1 MAKAFDDIL
10 RGAAIFAL
18 AFVTGV
24 GATAGLLFRSIGI
37 NVALGGV
44 VRALTPTPKTPKLP
58 VRGTVT
64 GGTNPMPLVFG
75 TRRVGGQL
83 AYVGTDVSDT
93 NDLWY
98 VLAHSLAHAGGV
110 EAITDIYIDG
120 NTIADADIDG
130 SGEVTGGDYEGWAVI
145 DRKLGTDSDTVNAD
159 FDTAF
164 ADVDSNFVGKGIA
177 KTYFKFMRD
186 GGTDAEFNK
195 VFANGIPTCSVLL
208 SGIKCYD
215 SRLDDTNGGTGD
227 HRYTDVD
234 TWEYSENPA
243 VIAATYAIM
252 EWDDGGCGLLAAS
265 EINWTTVAAAANIC
279 DETRTIPDGVGGDTT
294 QVRYECH
301 IALSTGL
308 PREENLT
315 KIIGSM
321 AGAWT
326 YSGGKLG
333 IYAGAYDSPTHTIT
347 ESWIR
352 GSVSYTARLPI
363 DEIYNAVKGS
373 FDNAGADYR
382 TEMAKPYTNATFE
395 SDDGGRGTKWQ
406 TIDLSGTT
414 NQYQAQYLENIMGR
428 RSRKTAIRMS
438 LNARGLDIK
447 PWDTVTV
454 TLSEIGINAVFR
466 VVDWQWTPDGPD
478 IVAIGE
484 SADFYSSTFA
494 TDYVERNPV
503 ETPALVEEVPAT
515 PTNLGAT
522 AGVQAVVLTWD
533 TPPVDVAVVI
543 YASDS
548 SGGTYVEIGTI
559 QGSSFTERVSGGTTR
574 YYKIKFRRRDTLS
587 DDFSNI
593 ASAMAG
599 VPVSGAVIPDWMS
612 SNTASSS
619 ADDGGG
625 GFLLQFTLPAG
636 AAAGDL
642 LIMQIGAQA
651 GSGLDGITIDTPS
664 GWTLH
669 DKEDSAS
676 GRESQAIFYQ
686 RYSGSP
692 PPSLIDVTGAFTSG
706 GTPTVSIG
714 NTAIGQIHR
723 FANVVASGSPFDGAA
738 QVASAAS
745 TTVTPVN
752 ITTAVANTLAC
763 QFVFVAEDETLASFT
778 TESGVDY
785 AEVATAGTADGGDCA
800 IQLQVGDKAT
810 AGAITGG
817 SYTIGTS
824 QITIKHGFGLK
835 PVA

>member
-18 AFVTGV
+18 AMIPGV
-24 GATAGLLFRSIGI
+24 GAVAATFFRTVGI
-37 NVALGGV
+37 NIALGGV

-58 VRGTVT
+58 VRGTVS

-83 AYVGTDVSDT
+83 AYVGTESADT
-93 NDLWY
+93 QKLWY
-98 VLAHSLAHAGGV
+98 VQAHTLTHAGGV
-110 EAITDIYIDG
+110 EDITDVYIDG
-120 NTIADADIDG
+120 NTLTDSVIDG
-130 SGEVTGGDYEGWAVI
+130 SGNVTSGTYEGWVVI

-159 FDTAF
+159 FNTGF
-164 ADVDSNFVGKGIA
+164 ADVDSTFTGKGIA

-186 GGTDAEFNK
+186 GGDDAQFQK
-195 VFANGIPTCSVLL
+195 VFPNGIPTCSVLL
-208 SGIKCYD
+208 KGIKCYD
-215 SRLDDTNGGTGD
+215 SRLDTTNGGSGS

-234 TWEYSENPA
+234 TWEHSENPA

-252 EWDDGGCGLLAAS
+252 EWDDGGCGLLAAT
-265 EINWTTVAAAANIC
+265 EINWTAVAAAANIC
-279 DETRTIPDGVGGDTT
+279 DETRDVPDGVGGDET

-301 IALSTGL
+301 IALSTAL

-352 GSVSYTARLPI
+352 GGVTYTPRLPI

-373 FDNAGADYR
+373 FDNAGASYR
-382 TEMAKPYTNATFE
+382 TEMAKPYTNSTFE

-414 NQYQAQYLENIMGR
+414 NQYQAQYLQNIMGR
-428 RSRKTAIRMS
+428 RSRKTAIRLS

-447 PWDTVTV
+447 PWDTATV
-454 TLSEIGINAVFR
+454 TLTEIGINSVFR

-484 SADFYSSTFA
+484 SSSFYSSTFA
-494 TDYVERNPV
+494 DDYVERNPV
-503 ETPALVEEVPAT
+503 ETPALTEEAPAT
-515 PTNLGAT
+515 PTGLGAT
-522 AGVQAVVLTWD
+522 GGVQAIVLTWD
-533 TPPVDVAVVI
+533 TPPGDVEVVI
-543 YASDS
+543 YASDAS
-548 SGGTYVEIGTI
+548 AGTYYAIGTI
-559 QGSSFTERVSGGTTR
+559 QGSSYTERVSGGTTR
-574 YYKIKFRRRDTLS
+574 YYKITFRRRNTES
-587 DDFSNI
+587 SYSSI
-593 ASAMAG
+593 VSAMANVVVTG
-599 VPVSGAVIPDWMS
+599 TTIPDW
-612 SNTASSS
+612 ASSGAADS
-619 ADDGGG
+619 DTDDGAGG
-625 GFLLQFTLPAG
+625 INLSPGDPSAV
-636 AAAGDL
+636 AAGDL
-642 LIMQIGAQA
+642 LVLQVGAQA
-651 GSGLDGITIDTPS
+651 GAALDSITVDTPT

-669 DKEDSAS
+669 DQESSTS
-676 GRESQAIFYQ
+676 GRETQVIFYK
-686 RYSGSP
+686 RYTGGGISP
-692 PPSLIDVTGAFTSG
+692 NVTGAFKAAG
-706 GTPTVSIG
+706 VPTTGITNV
-714 NTAIGQIHR
+714 AIAQVHR
-723 FANVVASGSPFDGAA
+723 FTTVLASGSPFDGAA

-745 TTVTPVN
+745 TSVIPVN
-752 ITTAVANTLAC
+752 ITTTVANTLAC

-778 TESGVDY
+778 TEAGVDY
-785 AEVATAGTADGGDCA
+785 AEVATAATTAGGDIA
-800 IQLQVGDKAT
+800 IQLQVGDKAA

-817 SYTIGTS
+817 TYAIGTS
-824 QITIKHGFGLK
+824 QISIKHGFGLK